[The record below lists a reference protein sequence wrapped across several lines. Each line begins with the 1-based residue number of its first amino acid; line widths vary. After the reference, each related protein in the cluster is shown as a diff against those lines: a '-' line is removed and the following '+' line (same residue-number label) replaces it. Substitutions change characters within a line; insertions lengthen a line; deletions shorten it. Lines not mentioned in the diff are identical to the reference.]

1 MKTGELLE
9 MDKQRR
15 RLELLLRLECTPLL
29 RDTRRI
35 NDIYAEVE
43 GRGWDIREK
52 GQVFLF
58 VTLMFYAPSKLILGR
73 SISNALMRELKRV
86 TGCSQSLLSHRS
98 EGLLLRY
105 QVYARFNELV
115 RDTARVTGETLI
127 AEGMNRERVEEYISK
142 WENEYGEY

>member
-1 MKTGELLE
+1 MKTGKLVE

-29 RDTRRI
+29 SDTRKI
-35 NDIYAEVE
+35 SEIYAEVE
-43 GRGWDIREK
+43 GREWDARER

-73 SISNALMRELKRV
+73 SISNTLMRELKRV

-115 RDTARVTGETLI
+115 RETARVTGETLVTG
-127 AEGMNRERVEEYISK
+127 GMNRECVEEYIRK